1 MVRFPKNVIKLFNSF
16 IIVFILISL
25 SNNKLTATV
34 PKNADAVDD
43 RVKVKKQTSKS
54 AIFPYKDSGDNG
66 SILSN
71 CFWIPL
77 GVEEVFDFTGFSHFR
92 LKNGDIFTVTSG
104 YNATVSSD
112 NGKTWRST
120 RMVDTTKYSMA
131 SSECLQTK
139 DGVIIVAFMNTKERS
154 WTWDNNIFD
163 APEATL
169 PTYIVRSLDG
179 GKTWLEPQKLHG
191 DWTGAIRAIIETES
205 RSVII
210 TSMMLLHNPGRH
222 AVLTYKSDDNG
233 ETWQRSDILDNKNS
247 RGNHAGLM
255 ESTIVQL
262 KDGRIWQLIRTNWDY
277 FYESFSSDEGLTW
290 SVPMKTDIDASSSPG
305 ALTRLKSGRLV
316 LVWNRMY
323 PEGETTTTLYDN
335 SAEVK
340 ASYMRHQLSIMFS
353 DDDGKTWL
361 TPTVL
366 AKAYNYTPPNDGSWD
381 TSRWLSYPHIFEIEP
396 GILIISTENGG
407 LRIKLNEEDFL
418 R

>member
-1 MVRFPKNVIKLFNSF
+1 
-16 IIVFILISL
+16 
-25 SNNKLTATV
+25 
-34 PKNADAVDD
+34 
-43 RVKVKKQTSKS
+43 
-54 AIFPYKDSGDNG
+54 
-66 SILSN
+66 
-71 CFWIPL
+71 
-77 GVEEVFDFTGFSHFR
+77 
-92 LKNGDIFTVTSG
+92 
-104 YNATVSSD
+104 
-112 NGKTWRST
+112 
-120 RMVDTTKYSMA
+120 
-131 SSECLQTK
+131 
-139 DGVIIVAFMNTKERS
+139 
-154 WTWDNNIFD
+154 
-163 APEATL
+163 
-169 PTYIVRSLDG
+169 
-179 GKTWLEPQKLHG
+179 
-191 DWTGAIRAIIETES
+191 
-205 RSVII
+205 
-210 TSMMLLHNPGRH
+210 
-222 AVLTYKSDDNG
+222 
-233 ETWQRSDILDNKNS
+233 
-247 RGNHAGLM
+247 M